1 MGLSSKNYNNKY
13 PEFCCMD
20 EVTDILDKALH
31 NATTDLT
38 VLRWMKREQINVTVA
53 NSEPRSLS
61 QTTFEGVSCRSLLNG
76 SWGFASTTQVT
87 DAPEIVQTSERLS
100 RISSP
105 RCSGIADVEPVSATW
120 NPALKNPV
128 SDIEVLYE
136 LLKGAS
142 EAMKSVPSITSTNI
156 SILVVTDEKI
166 LMTSEGTSIY
176 QVEPRIMGAVT
187 AVARES
193 GKISQGNHIVG
204 GEGGLELFEKGYL
217 TEVSVALCKKVT
229 RRLHA
234 TLPPTGRTPVVLSG
248 EVVGLLVHEALG
260 HAVEADVAQNESFL
274 SHKIGKRIASPFI
287 SIADDGGLPGGFGT
301 IGFDDEGVPAQ
312 HTVVV
317 ADGVLKS
324 YLHSRETAYCSY
336 NHSTGNARAWLFSR
350 EPQVRMT
357 NTYVL
362 PRDMSLEELLQE
374 VNNGLYISGDKGG
387 SADRNGQFSFTTAD
401 AQKIEKG
408 ELTKEYFLGPVIS
421 GHTQKALTECTGVG
435 DAKTFVVKPS
445 VCRKGESAFVG
456 SGGPAVATVL
466 VVGGIP

>member
-1 MGLSSKNYNNKY
+1 
-13 PEFCCMD
+13 MD
-20 EVTDILDKALH
+20 GVTDILEKALH
-31 NATTDLT
+31 NATADLT
-38 VLRWMKREQINVTVA
+38 VLRWMKREQVNVTVA
-53 NSEPRSLS
+53 DSVPRSPS

-87 DAPEIVQTSERLS
+87 DAPEAVQRSERLC
-100 RISSP
+100 RISSH
-105 RCSGIADVEPVSATW
+105 RFSGIADAEPVSATW
-120 NPALKNPV
+120 NPARENPV
-128 SDIEVLYE
+128 TDIDVLYE
-136 LLKGAS
+136 LVGEAS

-156 SILVVTDEKI
+156 SILIITDEKI
-166 LMTSEGTSIY
+166 LMTSEGTTIS

-187 AVARES
+187 AVAKES
-193 GKISQGNHIVG
+193 GKISRGTHMIG

-217 TEVSVALCKKVT
+217 TEVSVAFCKKVS

-234 TLPPTGRTPVVLSG
+234 ALPPAGTTPVVLSG

-260 HAVEADVAQNESFL
+260 HAVEADVAQHKSFL

-287 SIADDGGLPGGFGT
+287 SIADDGRLPGGFGT

-312 HTVVV
+312 YTVVV
-317 ADGVLKS
+317 KDGILKN
-324 YLHSRETAYCSY
+324 YLHSRETAYSSH

-362 PRDMSLEELLQE
+362 PQDMSLEELLQE
-374 VNNGLYISGDKGG
+374 VDNGLYISGDREG
-387 SADRNGQFSFTTAD
+387 SADRNGQFSFMTAD

-408 ELTKEYFLGPVIS
+408 EFTEEYFVGPVIS
-421 GHTQKALTECTGVG
+421 GHAQKTLTACSGVG
-435 DAKTFVVKPS
+435 DEHTFVVKPS

-466 VVGGIP
+466 VVGGIQ